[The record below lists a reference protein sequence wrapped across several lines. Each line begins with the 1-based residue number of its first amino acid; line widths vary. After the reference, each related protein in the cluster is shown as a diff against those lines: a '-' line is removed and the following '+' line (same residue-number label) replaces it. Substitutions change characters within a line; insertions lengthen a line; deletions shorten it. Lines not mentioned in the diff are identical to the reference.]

1 MQVHNDLNTFSAH
14 RPVVTIGVFDGV
26 HRGHYRLLWQL
37 VEKAAEV
44 GGESV
49 VLTLWPH
56 PRLVLNKDADK
67 LLLLNTLDEKKI
79 LLEKKHIDHLVVLPF
94 NREVSN
100 MSACEFIESVLV
112 EKIGVHRLLIGHDHA
127 FGKGREGGF
136 DDLKSC
142 SIRYNFQVE
151 RLGAEMEGPVK
162 ISSSIIRNA
171 LLEGRLQEAND
182 YLGYQYFLKGHVTG
196 GRRIGKK
203 LGFPT
208 ANIEVSDPYKLIP
221 CDGVYAIR
229 ATVNGKWH
237 NGMLNIGYRPTVDSH
252 GHHKSI
258 EAHLFNFQDDI
269 YDQNIMVHFVERIR
283 DEKKFAGVDEL
294 TEQLHKDK
302 ERAKKILGNSN
313 H

>member
-26 HRGHYRLLWQL
+26 HRGHYRLLSQL

-44 GGESV
+44 EGESV

-56 PRLVLNKDADK
+56 PRLVLNKEPEK
-67 LLLLNTLDEKKI
+67 LHLLNTLEEKKI

-100 MSACEFIESVLV
+100 MSACEFIESILV
-112 EKIGVHRLLIGHDHA
+112 DKIGVYRLLIGHDHA

-162 ISSSIIRNA
+162 ISSTIIRNA

-182 YLGYQYFLKGHVTG
+182 YLGYQYFLKGHVAG

-208 ANIEVSDPYKLIP
+208 ANIEVTEPYKLIP

-252 GHHKSI
+252 GHQKSI

-269 YDQNIMVHFVERIR
+269 YDHHIMVHFVERIR
-283 DEKKFAGVDEL
+283 DEKKFAGVEEL

-302 ERAKKILGNSN
+302 ERARAILGSQDG
-313 H
+313 